1 VTWGDGLGGVAGLG
15 VVDDDAQLVQ
25 AAGGFGKKLGAAL
38 GDEHELR
45 VHRGRIARNT
55 ERSR

>member
-1 VTWGDGLGGVAGLG
+1 
-15 VVDDDAQLVQ
+15 LVQ